1 MVFKPLR
8 SWFISGL
15 LLLAPVGVTLFV
27 FNLLI
32 KRVGVPV
39 RELFDAWITPELLE
53 NPFVELGLNI
63 ASLLLVVV
71 LVAMLGWFSQ
81 LLLGRVFVNFFERI
95 VDGLPVVRSLYNSVK
110 QIRDT
115 FVQQQKAV
123 FQKAVLIEYPRKGV
137 WVLGFLTSDGRGEVQ
152 FRTEAE
158 LVNVFVPTTPNP
170 TSGFLLMVP
179 KEEVIELEMSISDAM
194 KVIISGGAVT
204 PRFDPVTGTSTP
216 APDPATIAPQ
226 TPPTERQP

>member
-1 MVFKPLR
+1 MLLKPLR
-8 SWFISGL
+8 NWFISGL

-39 RELFDAWITPELLE
+39 REMFDDFIRPNYLA

-63 ASLLLVVV
+63 ASVFLVV
-71 LVAMLGWFSQ
+71 LMVAILGWFSQ
-81 LLLGRVFVNFFERI
+81 LLLGRFLVNTFERI
-95 VDGLPVVRSLYNSVK
+95 VDRLPVVRSLYNSVK

-152 FRTEAE
+152 HKTEAQ
-158 LVNVFVPTTPNP
+158 LINIFVPTTPNP

-179 KEEVIELEMSISDAM
+179 SEEVIELEMSIADAM
-194 KVIISGGAVT
+194 KVIISGGAVV
-204 PRFDPVTGTSTP
+204 PRYDPVTGESIPAPAPVLPSTP
-216 APDPATIAPQ
+216 NKSHHK
-226 TPPTERQP
+226 